1 MHPSECTGLPC
12 DGYVLIC
19 HYHRRVVWRSGGY
32 RMGAGVG
39 RVTAVFIFFLQL
51 ISAPAAFSA
60 AQEPG
65 AAPPAKVQQLFQLL
79 DDPEVRHWIETRPGI
94 ETRQASPAPVAV
106 TPPQSFASRWI
117 AEARR
122 HLTALLNAAPRVLP
136 EWQAARDRVSGDM
149 QSQGRLPII
158 WAFALVLLIGYG
170 AEFLLRRLLRRSAS
184 RNNAQSGSG
193 LAAFV
198 RIAPLIAFAIAA
210 IAAFVIADWPSNLG
224 AAVAPLL
231 IAWIVARL
239 LIAIASAVLT
249 PAISGRA
256 ATDQARSYVSLTPH
270 SARYWLRRS
279 VLFICTVAFVWAIGD
294 MMRALAFPE
303 DVRNLTGAVLGLVVL
318 GLAIDTTLRRPVAE
332 MAPARRILRNALIV
346 SFLILLWFFWVAG
359 MEVLF
364 WLGVYVLGLPPLLRF
379 TSAAT
384 RTMLDAAAAEDFRVL
399 RNVLIERG
407 ARLVIIALAA
417 VWLAMAFRIN
427 GAQMMQDD
435 AFNRI
440 FRGVL
445 AGIVILLA
453 ADLVWQLAKES
464 INVRMARASL
474 TVQDSAELARNTRLR
489 TLLPIL
495 RNFLAA
501 FIAVVA
507 GMMVLSGLGVE
518 VGPLIAGA
526 GVFGV
531 AIGFGSQTLVKDILS
546 GVFYMMDDAFRVG
559 EYIQSGSY
567 KGTVESFSI
576 RSVKLRHHRGPVFT
590 VPFGSLGAVQNMS
603 RDWVIDKFMINVS
616 YDADVAKVK
625 KVVKG
630 IGAALLDDPELGPLI
645 IETVKMKGVEQF
657 GDYGITLSFA
667 MTTKPGHQT
676 QIRRRAQA
684 MIKDAFAANS
694 IHFASP
700 TVQVAGDEAQATA
713 AAAATRDA
721 IAKRNAAAAQ
731 KGETAAE

>member
-1 MHPSECTGLPC
+1 
-12 DGYVLIC
+12 
-19 HYHRRVVWRSGGY
+19 
-32 RMGAGVG
+32 
-39 RVTAVFIFFLQL
+39 
-51 ISAPAAFSA
+51 
-60 AQEPG
+60 
-65 AAPPAKVQQLFQLL
+65 
-79 DDPEVRHWIETRPGI
+79 
-94 ETRQASPAPVAV
+94 
-106 TPPQSFASRWI
+106 
-117 AEARR
+117 
-122 HLTALLNAAPRVLP
+122 
-136 EWQAARDRVSGDM
+136 M

-158 WAFALVLLIGYG
+158 WAFALVLLIGCG

-359 MEVLF
+359 MECCSARRLCP
-364 WLGVYVLGLPPLLRF
+364 WSPASATLHQRRYQNDAGCCRGGGLPRPAQCSDR
-379 TSAAT
+379 A
-384 RTMLDAAAAEDFRVL
+384 
-399 RNVLIERG
+399 RG
-407 ARLVIIALAA
+407 EARDHRARCR
-417 VWLAMAFRIN
+417 MACHGLSHQRR
-427 GAQMMQDD
+427 ADD
-435 AFNRI
+435 AGR
-440 FRGVL
+440 RL
-445 AGIVILLA
+445 QPHLPRRAGRHRHTA
-453 ADLVWQLAKES
+453 CGRSVWHLAKES

-700 TVQVAGDEAQATA
+700 TVRSLG
-713 AAAATRDA
+713 
-721 IAKRNAAAAQ
+721 
-731 KGETAAE
+731 

>member
-1 MHPSECTGLPC
+1 MGTGL
-12 DGYVLIC
+12 G
-19 HYHRRVVWRSGGY
+19 RVV
-32 RMGAGVG
+32 AG
-39 RVTAVFIFFLQL
+39 FFLLL
-51 ISAPAAFSA
+51 IFACATPTM
-60 AQEPG
+60 AQEP
-65 AAPPAKVQQLFQLL
+65 ATTPPVKVQQLMQLL
-79 DDPEVRHWIETRPGI
+79 NDPEVRGWIETKKTAP
-94 ETRQASPAPVAV
+94 EQAVKPS
-106 TPPQSFASRWI
+106 QGFAANWI
-117 AEARR
+117 AAIRG
-122 HLTALLNAAPRVLP
+122 HLSGLVAAAPRVMP
-136 EWQAARDRVSGDM
+136 EWRAARERVSGDM
-149 QSQGRLPII
+149 QRQGSLPVI
-158 WAFALVLLIGYG
+158 WAFAVVLLIGYG
-170 AEFLLRRLLRRSAS
+170 AEFLLRYLLRRSAS
-184 RNNAQSGSG
+184 RNNAQGTG
-193 LAAFV
+193 GFAAFV
-198 RIAPLIAFAIAA
+198 RIAPLVAFAVAA
-210 IAAFVIADWPSNLG
+210 VAAFVFADWPRSLE

-239 LIAIASAVLT
+239 LIAIAWAVLS
-249 PAISGRA
+249 PAIGGA
-256 ATDQARSYVSLTPH
+256 AAADAARSHVSLAPH
-270 SARYWLRRS
+270 VARYWLRRS
-279 VLFICTVAFVWAIGD
+279 VLFICTIAILWAILD
-294 MMRALAFPE
+294 MMRALAFPA
-303 DVRNLTGAVLGLVVL
+303 DVRELTSAVLGLIVL
-318 GLAIDTTLRRPVAE
+318 GLAVDTAWRRPVSE
-332 MAPARRILRNALIV
+332 MAPARSVLRNASIV
-346 SFLILLWFFWVAG
+346 GFLILLWFFWIAG

-379 TSAAT
+379 VSAAT

-417 VWLAMAFRIN
+417 VWLAMTFRIS

-453 ADLVWQLAKES
+453 ADLIWQLAKES
-464 INVRMARASL
+464 INVRIARASL
-474 TVQDSAELARNTRLR
+474 TVEDPGELARNTRLR

-531 AIGFGSQTLVKDILS
+531 AIGFGSQTLVKDVIS
-546 GVFYMMDDAFRVG
+546 GIFYMMDDAFRVG

-603 RDWVIDKFMINVS
+603 RDWVIDKFLINVS

-630 IGAALLDDPELGPLI
+630 VGATLLEDPELAPMI

-657 GDYGITLSFA
+657 GDYGISLSFA
-667 MTTKPGHQT
+667 MKTKPGHQT
-676 QIRRRAQA
+676 QVRRRAQA
-684 MIKDAFAANS
+684 MIKDAFKNNG
-694 IHFASP
+694 IQFASP
-700 TVQVAGDEAQATA
+700 TVQVAGDDAQSGPA

-721 IAKRNAAAAQ
+721 IAKKNAALAQ
-731 KGETAAE
+731 GGEEAAE

>member
-1 MHPSECTGLPC
+1 
-12 DGYVLIC
+12 
-19 HYHRRVVWRSGGY
+19 
-32 RMGAGVG
+32 MGAGVG
-39 RVTAVFIFFLQL
+39 RVAAVVVFFLQL
-51 ISAPAAFSA
+51 IFASAALSA

-65 AAPPAKVQQLFQLL
+65 AAPPAKVQQLIQLL
-79 DDPEVRHWIETRPGI
+79 DDPEVRQWIETRPGI
-94 ETRQASPAPVAV
+94 ETRQGIEPRQAASGPVAV
-106 TPPQSFASRWI
+106 TPPQSFASRWM

-136 EWQAARDRVSGDM
+136 EWQAARDRVYGDM
-149 QSQGRLPII
+149 EGKGRLPII

-170 AEFLLRRLLRRSAS
+170 AEFLLRHLLRRSAS
-184 RNNAQSGSG
+184 RNHVRAGSG

-198 RIAPLIAFAIAA
+198 RIAPLVAFAIAA
-210 IAAFVIADWPSNLG
+210 VAAFVIADWPRHLG

-249 PAISGRA
+249 PAISGA
-256 ATDQARSYVSLTPH
+256 ATDQARSYVTLAPH
-270 SARYWLRRS
+270 RARYWLRRS
-279 VLFICTVAFVWAIGD
+279 VHFICTVAFVWAIGD

-303 DVRNLTGAVLGLVVL
+303 DVRNLTGAVLGLFVL
-318 GLAIDTTLRRPVAE
+318 GLAIDTTLRRPIAE

-346 SFLILLWFFWVAG
+346 SFLVLLWVFWVAG
-359 MEVLF
+359 MDVLF
-364 WLGVYVLGLPPLLRF
+364 WLGVYALGLPPLLRF

-384 RTMLDAAAAEDFRVL
+384 RAMLDAAAAEDFRVL

-417 VWLAMAFRIN
+417 VWLAMTFRID

-474 TVQDSAELARNTRLR
+474 TVQDSAEFARNTRLR

-507 GMMVLSGLGVE
+507 GMMVLSGLGVA

-531 AIGFGSQTLVKDILS
+531 AIGFGSQTLVKDIIS
-546 GVFYMMDDAFRVG
+546 GIFYMMDDAFRVG

-603 RDWVIDKFMINVS
+603 RDWVIDKFLINVS
-616 YDADVAKVK
+616 YDSDVAKVK
-625 KVVKG
+625 KVVKA
-630 IGAALLDDPELGPLI
+630 IGASLLEDPELAPMI

-667 MTTKPGHQT
+667 MKTKPGHQT
-676 QIRRRAQA
+676 QVRRRAQA
-684 MIKDAFAANS
+684 MIKEAFKTNG
-694 IHFASP
+694 IQFASP
-700 TVQVAGDEAQATA
+700 TVQVAGDDVQSAPA

-721 IAKRNAAAAQ
+721 IAKKNAALAQ
-731 KGETAAE
+731 GGEAAAE